1 MAGWSVSP
9 LLFIDQI
16 EKDFVELQKS
26 IVMDFVNEVTA
37 KTPID
42 SGNYMANNIVSI
54 GAPDY
59 SVNTTLDILGAAT
72 RGAARAAL
80 ANLKPFSTVFV
91 QNNSDYGSVI
101 EFGGYNGPTIKV
113 TATGFSRMSP
123 KGVYGISFIA
133 VSEKYR

>member
-9 LLFIDQI
+9 VLFADQI
-16 EKDFVELQKS
+16 EQDLVEMQKT
-26 IVMDFVNEVTA
+26 IVMDLVNEITA
-37 KTPID
+37 NAPID

-59 SVNTTLDILGAAT
+59 SVNNTLDILGTAT
-72 RGAARAAL
+72 RGAASARL

-91 QNNSDYGSVI
+91 QNNSEYGEVI
-101 EFGGYNGPTIKV
+101 EFGGYNGPTMKV

-133 VSEKYR
+133 VSEKFR